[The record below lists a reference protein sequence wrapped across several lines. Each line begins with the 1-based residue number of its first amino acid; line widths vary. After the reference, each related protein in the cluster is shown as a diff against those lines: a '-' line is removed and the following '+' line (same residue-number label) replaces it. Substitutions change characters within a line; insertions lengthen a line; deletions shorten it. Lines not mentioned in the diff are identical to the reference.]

1 MPWTGARLPATIP
14 PTMNRGRIAALFGA
28 AVLYFVALYAYVPS
42 LPAYVAER
50 TSRLTAVGA
59 VLAMYGLWMAVL
71 RMPLGVVTD
80 ATGRYKPYLV
90 GGVFMAGIGAVV
102 MAFGKSLGILAL
114 GRALTGVSAAAWVP
128 MMVVFAGF
136 FPPERTIF
144 ATSLL
149 SFASSLGMM
158 IGTSLTGFLET
169 LGGYG
174 CAFFAAAG
182 LSISASIILACVR
195 ILRMDAGH
203 RGQVTAGSVLA
214 IFRRRDVL
222 VPSFTNALCQFG
234 VWALTFGF
242 MPLLARRMGASA
254 VATSLI
260 ITLNIAANTAANL
273 FATLIAHRGGRRLLL
288 YGSFAAFAGGA
299 LLPALGQ
306 SVPVLFISTVIM
318 GLANG
323 LFFPILLGLSIQRV
337 DAAHR
342 STAMGIHQSVYAI
355 GMFTGPWIGGVLAD
369 AVGIRSMFAIV
380 AAFSLAAPSALI
392 ALNRPVAP
400 AERGEASG

>member
-1 MPWTGARLPATIP
+1 MAVACFPAIFRA
-14 PTMNRGRIAALFGA
+14 TMNRDSIAALFGA
-28 AVLYFVALYAYVPS
+28 AVLYFVALYAYVPG
-42 LPAYVAER
+42 LPAFVAER
-50 TSRLTAVGA
+50 TSRLAAVGV
-59 VLAMYGLWMAVL
+59 VLSMYGLWQAVL
-71 RMPLGVVTD
+71 RIPLGVVTD
-80 ATGRYKPYLV
+80 ATGRKKPYLV
-90 GGVFMAGIGAVV
+90 GGVLMAGIGALV
-102 MAFGKSLGILAL
+102 MALGESLGILAF
-114 GRALTGVSAAAWVP
+114 GRALTGAAAAAWVP

-136 FPPERTIF
+136 FPPEKAIF

-149 SFASSLGMM
+149 SFASSLGQM

-174 CAFFAAAG
+174 LPFFAAAG
-182 LSISASIILACVR
+182 VSLAASIIVMFVR
-195 ILRMDAGH
+195 IPRRRAGH
-203 RGQVTAGSVLA
+203 KGLVTARSVLA

-242 MPLLARRMGASA
+242 MPLLARRIGANA

-260 ITLNIAANTAANL
+260 MTLNIAANTAANL
-273 FATLIAHRGGRRLLL
+273 LATLVANRGGRRLLL

-299 LLPALGQ
+299 MLASLGQ
-306 SVPVLFISTVIM
+306 SVPVLFVSTVVM

-342 STAMGIHQSVYAI
+342 STAMGIHQAVYAV
-355 GMFTGPWIGGVLAD
+355 GMFSGPWTGGVLAD
-369 AVGIRSMFAIV
+369 AVGIRAMFAIV
-380 AAFSLAAPSALI
+380 AVFSLAAPSAFITLH
-392 ALNRPVAP
+392 P
-400 AERGEASG
+400 AATRD

>member
-1 MPWTGARLPATIP
+1 
-14 PTMNRGRIAALFGA
+14 MNRNRIALFGA
-28 AVLYFVALYAYVPS
+28 SVLFFVALYAYVPS
-42 LPAYVAER
+42 LPAYISER
-50 TSRLTAVGA
+50 TSSLGEIGV
-59 VLAMYGLWMAVL
+59 VLSMYGLWMAAL
-71 RMPLGVVTD
+71 RIPLGIVTD
-80 ATGRYKPYLV
+80 ATGRNKPYLV
-90 GGVFMAGIGAVV
+90 GGVLMAGIGAVV
-102 MAFGKSLGILAL
+102 MALGKSLGVLAI
-114 GRALTGVSAAAWVP
+114 GRALTGMAAAAWVP

-136 FPPERTIF
+136 FPPEQAIF

-158 IGTSLTGFLET
+158 IGTGMTGT
-169 LGGYG
+169 LQTAGGYSL
-174 CAFFAAAG
+174 AFIAAAG
-182 LSISASIILACVR
+182 LSVVAAIGVAFASIPRRDI
-195 ILRMDAGH
+195 GH
-203 RGQVTAGSVLA
+203 RGQVTPRSVIA

-254 VATSLI
+254 VATGLI
-260 ITLNIAANTAANL
+260 MTLNIAANTAANL
-273 FATLIAHRGGRRLLL
+273 LATLIANRGGRRLLL

-299 LLPALGQ
+299 VLAALSQ
-306 SVPVLFISTVIM
+306 SVPALFVSTVIM

-342 STAMGIHQSVYAI
+342 STAMGIHQAVYAV
-355 GMFTGPWIGGVLAD
+355 GMFAGPWIGGVLAD
-369 AVGIRSMFAIV
+369 AFGLRAMFAIV

-392 ALNRPVAP
+392 ALNRPVPRAVH
-400 AERGEASG
+400 GT